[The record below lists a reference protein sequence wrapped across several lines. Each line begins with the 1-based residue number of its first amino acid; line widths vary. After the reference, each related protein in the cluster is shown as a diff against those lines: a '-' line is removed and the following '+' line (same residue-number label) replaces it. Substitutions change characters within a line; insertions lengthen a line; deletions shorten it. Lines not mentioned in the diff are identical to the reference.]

1 MSAMLDREV
10 LELLRED
17 PDLLA
22 IADAVVV
29 TQRAEPQRRGGTWR
43 LLGVAA
49 VAAVAAVIAAVAPW
63 HGHGNGLIDR
73 ALAAVGH
80 GRVLHAVIE
89 SDAPNEQVVN
99 LATGAV
105 RPVHLQLEYWYD
117 SDRRSLRAV
126 TRVEGRVRGDEVS
139 PPNRPG
145 VSGEPLLDP
154 ALTGF
159 LTGYRDALKQGHAHE
174 DGRGVFDEHR
184 VIWLRFAYRLFG
196 ERVGVDEHTYRP
208 VVIEPLDADGTRSS
222 QIWKVAAIDTRAY
235 RRRDFTRSGPRPSS
249 TSVRSLS
256 YAMIDPSRAAR
267 ILGWPPLWL
276 GASFGALPL
285 QYTEYSTLVR
295 EQPLPRQTTRALVLA
310 YGRTANRIQLTEA
323 EAVEAASWLRGLGL
337 PAPGTALVLRPS
349 VTGSGLI
356 TSDCQALVHTR
367 GVWVQIE
374 GWNQSSS
381 RCIEAARAL
390 VRITP

>member
-1 MSAMLDREV
+1 
-10 LELLRED
+10 
-17 PDLLA
+17 
-22 IADAVVV
+22 
-29 TQRAEPQRRGGTWR
+29 
-43 LLGVAA
+43 
-49 VAAVAAVIAAVAPW
+49 
-63 HGHGNGLIDR
+63 
-73 ALAAVGH
+73 
-80 GRVLHAVIE
+80 VIE
-89 SDAPNEQVVN
+89 SDSPNEQVVN

-105 RPVHLQLEYWYD
+105 RPVHQQLGYWYD

-126 TRVEGRVRGDEVS
+126 TRVEGRVRDDAVS
-139 PPNRPG
+139 PPNRPV
-145 VSGEPLLDP
+145 VSAEPLLDP

-159 LTGYRDALKQGHAHE
+159 LTGYRDALKRGQAHE
-174 DGRGVFDEHR
+174 EGRGVFDGHH

-208 VVIEPLDADGTRSS
+208 VGIEPLNPDGTRAR
-222 QIWKVAAIDTRAY
+222 QIWKVDAIDTRAY
-235 RRRDFTRSGPRPSS
+235 RGRDFRPSRPRPSS

-256 YAMIDPSRAAR
+256 YTMIAPSRAAR

-276 GASFGALPL
+276 GASFGTLPL

-295 EQPLPRQTTRALVLA
+295 EQPLPRRRTRGLVLA

-323 EAVEAASWLRGLGL
+323 KAVEAASWLGGPGL
-337 PAPGTALVLRPS
+337 PASGTALLLHPS
-349 VTGSGLI
+349 VTGSGPI

-381 RCIEAARAL
+381 RCVEAARAL